1 MTLQKLVHLVDDD
14 DDSTDSGSSIRS
26 RKSFYN
32 LRESFMDFWRSRK
45 EEHHIEQTPQDPEKE
60 TPFGNGGGGPI
71 PRGGPGSFLPETS
84 FLRTLQRYQASGND
98 ARVEFMERHSSLT
111 PYKMAVS
118 AEQVSIFLTAD
129 NTVISFFETSAGD
142 IERPIIK
149 RLSTPGT
156 ILRESYDASL
166 LVQAITDAIVD
177 LSIPVC
183 PPRLLCD

>member
-14 DDSTDSGSSIRS
+14 DDSTDSGSSIHS

-45 EEHHIEQTPQDPEKE
+45 EEHHIEQTTQDPEKE
-60 TPFGNGGGGPI
+60 TPFGNGGGPTL
-71 PRGGPGSFLPETS
+71 RGGPASFLPETS
-84 FLRTLQRYQASGND
+84 FLRTLQRYQVSGND

-183 PPRLLCD
+183 PPCLLCD